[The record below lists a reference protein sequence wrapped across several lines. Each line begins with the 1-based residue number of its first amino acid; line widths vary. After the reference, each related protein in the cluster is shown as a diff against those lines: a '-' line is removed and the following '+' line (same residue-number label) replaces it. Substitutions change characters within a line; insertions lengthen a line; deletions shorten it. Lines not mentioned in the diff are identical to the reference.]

1 MIKIAAAFVTAGMAI
16 ALVGLPTEV
25 TSAATQRM
33 DPNCLKANQ
42 IDGKAR
48 NCSLDMPADPGVLAK
63 TGAEIS
69 VGQKAYLMTA
79 DGTTVC
85 GLVVTVNGA
94 NARCF
99 TGSGKSVSCAS
110 GKACGPHP
118 GPWQYPAIL
127 NRADVRVYE
136 GEFRVGSRFI
146 CEFGT
151 AGVTCAETD
160 RPKNNFIIY

>member
-1 MIKIAAAFVTAGMAI
+1 MTKIAAHFAAAGLVAAVVCLPAEIAF
-16 ALVGLPTEV
+16 
-25 TSAATQRM
+25 AAAPRM

-48 NCSLDMPADPGVLAK
+48 NCSLDMPADPGLLAK
-63 TGAEIS
+63 TGSEIS

-85 GLVVTVNGA
+85 GLVVTANGA
-94 NARCF
+94 SARCF
-99 TGSGKSVSCAS
+99 TGSGMSASCAS
-110 GKACGPHP
+110 GRACGPHP
-118 GPWQYPAIL
+118 GPWQYPAII
-127 NRADVRVYE
+127 NRADIRAYK
-136 GEFRVGSRFI
+136 GEFRVGSQFI

-151 AGVTCAETD
+151 AGVTCAETY